1 MANNVTIPAGVVA
14 TDELPGGAH
23 AQLMKLLAG
32 AEDSVERIPGTT
44 ANGLLVDVS
53 RIIAAVAVTGPLTL
67 AQIAAQILTVQR
79 RTGQTATRTSV
90 ASSTSTVTLVAA
102 NANRLR
108 AFIVNE
114 STARLV
120 GAYGTGASLTSY
132 TFRIEPGYTWEQP
145 DDGYTGIITGV
156 WEAANGNARCT
167 EVTP

>member
-1 MANNVTIPAGVVA
+1 MANNVTTPYGVIT

-23 AQLMKLLAG
+23 AQVVKLFGGVEDG
-32 AEDSVERIPGTT
+32 AERIVGTT

-67 AQIAAQILTVQR
+67 AQLLANTVIVKR
-79 RTGQTATRTSV
+79 ATGATATRTSV
-90 ASSTSTVTLVAA
+90 ASSTSTVTLLAA
-102 NANRLR
+102 NANRLWCGL
-108 AFIVNE
+108 VNE

-120 GAYGTGASLTSY
+120 GAYGSGASLSSY
-132 TFRIEPGYTWEQP
+132 TFRVEPGYTWEKP
-145 DDGYTGIITGV
+145 DDGYVGIITAV